1 MPGFPGSVEPPDEL
15 NCAVTV
21 ISEMTWSN
29 SLSHPVKVYVTPSD
43 GFFVGLAGA
52 VAEPKYGTVCVLIV
66 FPFPSTNLTVHEPLI
81 LESGASE
88 GSWSRFVGTFSL
100 VVICLISA

>member
-1 MPGFPGSVEPPDEL
+1 MTPVTGTGVVEGSSGPVGVPDDE
-15 NCAVTV
+15 NWAVTV

-52 VAEPKYGTVCVLIV
+52 VADPKYGTVCVLIV

-81 LESGASE
+81 LESGASD
-88 GSWSRFVGTFSL
+88 GS
-100 VVICLISA
+100 